1 MDAMG
6 SQGFSPDAGYRYKMK
21 RNKDDRDRDYGRS
34 RRSRSRSRS
43 RERYGRSRRSRTR
56 SRSRSRSRTR
66 NHSYDKHRSSERDS
80 YKDSGDDYHGD
91 RDKGYYSHRERDR
104 RDRDG
109 RSRRRSYSPNFDDE
123 YDSHDSDTGE
133 RYTTAIPYNKII
145 VRGLAQHITEADI
158 SSDLMQYGL
167 KPVSIRLIR
176 RKKTGASRGFA
187 FVEFNTEQEATR
199 WMDYKQGILMLQDQ
213 YRAVMQYSIT
223 KEPPC
228 VTKDK
233 YVTDWYCA
241 KCGVLNF
248 KRRDN
253 CFKCYAS
260 REESEKGGEG
270 SDEVSNILTKKI
282 MLRNLDV
289 LTNEEGVLTVM
300 QEVVPT
306 LVSKISKILI
316 CRDPLTS
323 TSRGVCY
330 LSFDNLVDSMNT
342 HNALKGLEPPLK
354 IETREVLISYCVD
367 PENPNPTTKRGE
379 QLINSKVAQGVGGE
393 MGGNYQSGSGGG
405 GGSYQYTMDDVPRL
419 AEYSA
424 NMYASNS
431 VEHEH
436 YLKYYTQYYMGQISK
451 GQFSNLPTMS
461 QMGGETA
468 NSGAAVAQ
476 SAIQR
481 KQIAQQGGK
490 YHGKGDTSS
499 NSGNSASM
507 QIPRG
512 TDGKKYPTPDVSL
525 YQYDETSGFYYDPTT
540 GLYYDGNSQY
550 YYNSEINAYL
560 YWDNENSTYVL
571 APTASQASATQSS
584 STSNSSGSAAAAA
597 SLGGGVDGDGD
608 NGKQLSVVGEDGTRR
623 EGRKEVAK
631 QDKVKVAK
639 KIVKDM
645 EKWAKQLNQKKD
657 MNMMAPMAVKEENLS
672 KNNSQSGY
680 ADVGFS
686 ILEKKEKGA
695 GGSLKFGINEP
706 SGKLVAAY
714 GSDSEND
721 LDEAHGDGAT
731 GGPPANEKDYV
742 DFDKLTC
749 LLCKRAFQSPDI
761 LQKHLQK
768 STLHLEN
775 MRKYNLGRAADAG
788 NAGQSYRDR
797 ALERRMK
804 YGEADP
810 PPPNRSK
817 ERFQREIEKQ
827 STSSTAASTT
837 ASLPIGQNNVG
848 NKLLQKMGWTEGQGL
863 GRSNQGRTNIIE
875 TESRAPTAGLGTK
888 ASTFAPGDDYKSYIK
903 RMMKTRYEQV
913 DIKD

>member
-1 MDAMG
+1 
-6 SQGFSPDAGYRYKMK
+6 
-21 RNKDDRDRDYGRS
+21 
-34 RRSRSRSRS
+34 
-43 RERYGRSRRSRTR
+43 
-56 SRSRSRSRTR
+56 
-66 NHSYDKHRSSERDS
+66 
-80 YKDSGDDYHGD
+80 
-91 RDKGYYSHRERDR
+91 
-104 RDRDG
+104 
-109 RSRRRSYSPNFDDE
+109 
-123 YDSHDSDTGE
+123 
-133 RYTTAIPYNKII
+133 
-145 VRGLAQHITEADI
+145 
-158 SSDLMQYGL
+158 
-167 KPVSIRLIR
+167 
-176 RKKTGASRGFA
+176 
-187 FVEFNTEQEATR
+187 
-199 WMDYKQGILMLQDQ
+199 
-213 YRAVMQYSIT
+213 
-223 KEPPC
+223 
-228 VTKDK
+228 
-233 YVTDWYCA
+233 
-241 KCGVLNF
+241 
-248 KRRDN
+248 
-253 CFKCYAS
+253 
-260 REESEKGGEG
+260 
-270 SDEVSNILTKKI
+270 

-393 MGGNYQSGSGGG
+393 MGGNYQI
-405 GGSYQYTMDDVPRL
+405 
-419 AEYSA
+419 
-424 NMYASNS
+424 
-431 VEHEH
+431 EHEH

-550 YYNSEINAYL
+550 YYNTIAA
-560 YWDNENSTYVL
+560 VM
-571 APTASQASATQSS
+571 QH
-584 STSNSSGSAAAAA
+584 AAAA

-721 LDEAHGDGAT
+721 LDEAHGDGTT

-863 GRSNQGRTNIIE
+863 
-875 TESRAPTAGLGTK
+875 
-888 ASTFAPGDDYKSYIK
+888 
-903 RMMKTRYEQV
+903 
-913 DIKD
+913 

>member
-1 MDAMG
+1 MKWRKFTTINGKGQKIG
-6 SQGFSPDAGYRYKMK
+6 SISPVSDLGYRYKVK
-21 RNKDDRDRDYGRS
+21 KKDDRDRDYGRS
-34 RRSRSRSRS
+34 RRSRSRSR
-43 RERYGRSRRSRTR
+43 ERYVRVRR
-56 SRSRSRSRTR
+56 SRSRSRSRERSR
-66 NHSYDKHRSSERDS
+66 NHSAYERRRSNDRDL
-80 YKDSGDDYHGD
+80 YKDIISDDYHGD
-91 RDKGYYSHRERDR
+91 RADKGYYSHRERDR
-104 RDRDG
+104 RDREG
-109 RSRRRSYSPNFDDE
+109 RSRRRSYSPEPQDDD
-123 YDSHDSDTGE
+123 DSHDSDWE

-158 SSDLMQYGL
+158 TSDLMQCGL
-167 KPVSIRLIR
+167 KPLSIRLIR

-187 FVEFNTEQEATR
+187 FVEFSTEQEATR
-199 WMDYKQGILMLQDQ
+199 WMDIKQGVLMLQDQ

-233 YVTDWYCA
+233 LTDWYCA

-282 MLRNLDV
+282 MFRNLDV

-306 LVSKISKILI
+306 LVSKIAKILI

-323 TSRGVCY
+323 TSRGICY

-354 IETREVLISYCVD
+354 IDNREVLISYCVD
-367 PENPNPTTKRGE
+367 SENGMKQQQQQ
-379 QLINSKVAQGVGGE
+379 QLNSKVPQGDLSGG
-393 MGGNYQSGSGGG
+393 GGGGGGGSGGG
-405 GGSYQYTMDDVPRL
+405 GGGNYQGDSSYQYTVADVPRL

-424 NMYASNS
+424 NLYASNS
-431 VEHEH
+431 IEHEH

-461 QMGGETA
+461 QMGVETA

-490 YHGKGDTSS
+490 YSKGDTSS
-499 NSGNSASM
+499 STTATPL
-507 QIPRG
+507 QVPRG
-512 TDGKKYPTPDVSL
+512 TDGKKYSTPDVSL
-525 YQYDETSGFYYDPTT
+525 YQYDETSGFYYDPLT
-540 GLYYDGNSQY
+540 GLYYDPNSSY

-560 YWDNENSTYVL
+560 YWDNDKSTYVL
-571 APTASQASATQSS
+571 APSGAGAS
-584 STSNSSGSAAAAA
+584 STQKNNTLPSAFE
-597 SLGGGVDGDGD
+597 SDGD
-608 NGKQLSVVGEDGTRR
+608 NAKLSTGEDGKR
-623 EGRKEVAK
+623 EGKKDFPK

-657 MNMMAPMAVKEENLS
+657 MNMLMPVTVREENTTTKS
-672 KNNSQSGY
+672 NSQSGY

-686 ILEKKEKGA
+686 ILEKKEKGQIGFSRNDQA
-695 GGSLKFGINEP
+695 
-706 SGKLVAAY
+706 SGKLVASY
-714 GSDSEND
+714 GSDSDND
-721 LDEAHGDGAT
+721 QEESSEPRVA
-731 GGPPANEKDYV
+731 PVNEKDYV
-742 DFDKLTC
+742 DFAKLTC

-775 MRKYNLGRAADAG
+775 MRKYNLLRESGGDAAGSAM
-788 NAGQSYRDR
+788 QSYRDR
-797 ALERRMK
+797 AMERRMK
-804 YGEADP
+804 YGEHEQ
-810 PPPNRSK
+810 PPPNRNK
-817 ERFQREIEKQ
+817 ERFQREMEKQ
-827 STSSTAASTT
+827 TVTALSASSSV
-837 ASLPIGQNNVG
+837 PIGENNVG
-848 NKLLQKMGWTEGQGL
+848 NKLLQKMGWSEGQGL

-875 TESRAPTAGLGTK
+875 AESRAPSAGLGTK
-888 ASTFAPGDDYKSYIK
+888 ASAFAPGDDYKSYIK